1 MNHKKIKEIIKFSF
15 YKDIQNKWFIIFNII
30 TLVSMLIF
38 MNFSH
43 ISSVFDFGDK
53 NGAFTIEVIDKTN
66 NVYSTFAESFND
78 NQNIKIT
85 KVTENTYSSDTI
97 PDKFAIIEIK
107 PDEDQALI
115 FSITSKEGI
124 PNSIYE
130 KITDGLRNARNIL
143 FSDKYN
149 LSQDELIALQSNL
162 QIERIMLGVDADNST
177 MKDMLKLVSSAL
189 TYFIAILIFSKISNE
204 IAQEKQ
210 SKSSEYILTTVS
222 AKEYMFAKIFSNIAI
237 VLIQGILLLTYYY
250 IASLSSRLVTISTTD
265 ISLSASILSNNISI
279 EMTWYI
285 FALIIYNVLNIII
298 LCIIQAALASKTSSI
313 SEAGNTMALLTTVVI
328 ICYVVAAIVID
339 PYTQVNTFLAVISC
353 LPIISEFFIPALI
366 VIGQCHIWQI
376 ALSLIL
382 LVIAIPLSFD
392 FCSKIF
398 KNGILDYTKVKK
410 KKEINQESVFIL
422 KKKMKELGFVV
433 GLSILIYIG
442 TQTVISLITS
452 ISFGFSFNGIFTND
466 DITLIT
472 QIILQVI
479 SLGLASV
486 FVLAYCKHTT
496 VSQSIIITSRKTK
509 IKFLLIAVFVIF
521 FLQAFLTT
529 VLYPPLGLNYDIID
543 MFDISEKSS
552 VLTKII
558 AILSIAVTPAIFEEL
573 FFRKA
578 LIDFCSK
585 YGKKFALV
593 FSALLFGLLH
603 MNLSQG
609 LFAFILGIILGSIY
623 LYTNDIKLPIFI
635 HFINNGVATLALI
648 LPAIWMVVVAILLFI
663 CIITGFVYLIQFLI
677 KKPSREKLL
686 SLCNSKITKESISK
700 YRYVFT
706 DYTFDISILLVIM
719 MSIITENILR

>member
-15 YKDIQNKWFIIFNII
+15 YKDIQNKWFIIFNVI
-30 TLVSMLIF
+30 TLVSMIIF

-43 ISSVFDFGDK
+43 ISSIFDFGD
-53 NGAFTIEVIDKTN
+53 NDNNFTIEVIDNTN
-66 NVYSTFAESFND
+66 SLYSTFEESFSNE
-78 NQNIKIT
+78 QNIKIT
-85 KVTENTYSSDTI
+85 RVTENTYSSDTI
-97 PDKFAIIEIK
+97 PDKLAIIEIN
-107 PDEDQALI
+107 PDENQMI
-115 FSITSKEGI
+115 VFSITSKEGI
-124 PNSIYE
+124 QNSIYE
-130 KITDGLRNARNIL
+130 KITDGLKNCRNGLLA
-143 FSDKYN
+143 DKYN
-149 LSQDELIALQSNL
+149 LSKDELSTLQSNL
-162 QIERIMLGVDADNST
+162 QIERIMLGVDAENSS
-177 MKDMLKLVSSAL
+177 MKDIIKLISSAL

-237 VLIQGILLLTYYY
+237 VLIQGIFLLTYYY

-410 KKEINQESVFIL
+410 KKEINQESIFIL
-422 KKKMKELGFVV
+422 KKKMKELGFVI
-433 GLSILIYIG
+433 GLSMLIYIG
-442 TQTVISLITS
+442 TQTIISLITS
-452 ISFGFSFNGIFTND
+452 ISFGSIFSNIFTEN

-486 FVLAYCKHTT
+486 FVLAYCKHSS
-496 VSQSIIITSRKTK
+496 VSSQIIITSKKTK
-509 IKFLLIAVFVIF
+509 VRFILVAVFVIF

-529 VLYPPLGLNYDIID
+529 VLYPPLGLNYDIVD
-543 MFDISEKSS
+543 MFDISEKSN
-552 VLTKII
+552 LITKII

-578 LIDFCSK
+578 LIDFCSM
-585 YGKKFALV
+585 YSKKFALI

-623 LYTNDIKLPIFI
+623 LYTNDIKIPMAI

-648 LPAIWMVVVAILLFI
+648 LPTSGILITTVLLLA
-663 CIITGFVYLIQFLI
+663 CIIAGLVFFLQYLI
-677 KKPSREKLL
+677 KNPSREKFL
-686 SLCNSKITKESISK
+686 SLCNTEISMESIRK
-700 YRYVFT
+700 YKYIFA
-706 DYTFDISILLVIM
+706 DYTFDVSIILVIIMSIL
-719 MSIITENILR
+719 TENILR